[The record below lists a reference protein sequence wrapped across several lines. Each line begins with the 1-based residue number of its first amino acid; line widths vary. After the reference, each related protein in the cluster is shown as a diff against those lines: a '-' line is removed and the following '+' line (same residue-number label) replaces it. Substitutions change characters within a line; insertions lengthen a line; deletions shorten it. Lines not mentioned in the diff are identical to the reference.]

1 MVGREAVWVS
11 RGGVG
16 REVESDLE
24 ESSHRPRVQTGQ
36 EGVWVDL
43 FYIWGEPPLNFLSL
57 CF

>member
-1 MVGREAVWVS
+1 M
-11 RGGVG
+11 
-16 REVESDLE
+16 ESDLE